1 MIGLTS
7 VNGASL
13 TTDQAEKLD
22 SIYNRVS
29 GEQAQQLEAIYDKII
44 AEPEIEAY
52 DFMAYEQITRIPV
65 QIGSKYL
72 IIALSY
78 GINNNSYYPVTISS
92 GGRIVNESVQCCG
105 NTWIR
110 GAQGA
115 YTKAFIVEATKS
127 TLEFSGSYNSNSM
140 SFLAMKLGSE

>member
-1 MIGLTS
+1 MS
-7 VNGASL
+7 
-13 TTDQAEKLD
+13 KLK
-22 SIYNRVS
+22 
-29 GEQAQQLEAIYDKII
+29 QLEAIYDKII

-78 GINNNSYYPVTISS
+78 GYGINNNNSYYPVTISS

-105 NTWIR
+105 NTWMCN

-115 YTKAFIVEATKS
+115 YTKAFIVEATES
-127 TLEFSGSYNSNSM
+127 TLQFSGSYNSNSM